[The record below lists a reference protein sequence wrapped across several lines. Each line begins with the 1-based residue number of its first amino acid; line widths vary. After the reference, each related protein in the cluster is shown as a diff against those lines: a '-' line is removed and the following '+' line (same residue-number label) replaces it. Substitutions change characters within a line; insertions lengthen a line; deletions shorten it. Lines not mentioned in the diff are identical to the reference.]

1 MISTTQLAD
10 AFARNVSIVKMQT
23 EGLSQAESLLQL
35 PFRANCMNWIVGHLV
50 TNRHSVLQL
59 LQGSPPVEA
68 ERVTRYTRESDPISG
83 EQAGV
88 LPLVELLELLE
99 QVQAQIR
106 AYLETI
112 TSADLKKQLAFYGR
126 KSMSVAEWLMFF
138 YFHDTYHTGQ
148 TEILRQAAGRDD
160 KII

>member
-1 MISTTQLAD
+1 MISPTQLAEAYD
-10 AFARNVSIVKMQT
+10 RNVNIVKMQT

-35 PFRANCMNWIVGHLV
+35 PFRCNSMNWIVGHLV

-59 LQGSPPVEA
+59 LQGSLPAEA
-68 ERVTRYTRESDPISG
+68 ERVKRYVRESDPING
-83 EQAGV
+83 EQTGV
-88 LPLVELLELLE
+88 LALTDLLDLLDKA
-99 QVQAQIR
+99 QAQL
-106 AYLETI
+106 ADCLAVVTPTELE
-112 TSADLKKQLAFYGR
+112 KPLAFYGR

-148 TEILRQAAGRDD
+148 TEILRQAAGKDD